1 MPGKGRGS
9 APFHRQNGGS
19 GEAVRRNG
27 RNRRAPPWMAIT
39 PGAAAETFVVGAVR
53 LSFASG
59 PFHPREPMFP
69 LYDDNPTEIFPLVT
83 VLIMGACVAVW
94 VYVQGAGFSAEALT
108 GSVCAWGVIPS
119 EITGRLGDI
128 GHVAAAGPCPG
139 GGMAWPTL
147 VTSMFLH
154 GSWMHLLGNLWFLWI
169 FGNNVEDS
177 MGHGR
182 FLLFYLLAGLVASG
196 SHIASASAS
205 PLPMVGASGAISAIM
220 GAYLLLYPRARVY
233 TLFIIIVIIRVF
245 PLPAWFFLLYWF
257 SLQVAS
263 SWIQAPAGTGGVAFW
278 AHIGGFLAGLA
289 LVMVFRNRALVA
301 AKRSGRK
308 VRRTDLRGRGW
319 W

>member
-1 MPGKGRGS
+1 
-9 APFHRQNGGS
+9 
-19 GEAVRRNG
+19 
-27 RNRRAPPWMAIT
+27 
-39 PGAAAETFVVGAVR
+39 
-53 LSFASG
+53 
-59 PFHPREPMFP
+59 MFP

-94 VYVQGAGFSAEALT
+94 VYVQGAGFLAEALT

-119 EITGRLGDI
+119 EITGHFGGV
-128 GHVAAAGPCPG
+128 GHPAAAGPCPG

-182 FLLFYLLAGLVASG
+182 FLLFYLLTGLVASG
-196 SHIASASAS
+196 SHIASAPAS

-233 TLFIIIVIIRVF
+233 TLFIIIVIIRIF

-263 SWIQAPAGTGGVAFW
+263 SWIPAPAGTGGVAFW

-289 LVMVFRNRALVA
+289 LVMVFRNRVLVT
-301 AKRSGRK
+301 AKRSRTR
-308 VRRTDLRGRGW
+308 VRRTDLRGGGW